1 MGAFLFQPLK
11 RPPLSTSCNVPHMNL
26 INLIRGKVK
35 DDSTKLSDPDD
46 LFSAAAE
53 ALNRY
58 SKARPLEVV
67 ADLPGTDSHDCALP
81 ADWMDGFSTFIQVE
95 YPIDAVPAR
104 IIARRFYQLYAA
116 PTGKKL
122 RLWNANPTA
131 AEFVRLTYT
140 ILHSEHTVPAV
151 DIEAV
156 ANLAA
161 SLCLRQ
167 LAAAF
172 GQTSD
177 STINADVVNYRSK
190 ADEFRRLA
198 DSFEGLYKSHLGIT
212 GDDTVAPASVTA
224 APPER
229 RTRLGRLR

>member
-1 MGAFLFQPLK
+1 
-11 RPPLSTSCNVPHMNL
+11 MNL
-26 INLIRGKVK
+26 IDLIRSKVK
-35 DDSTKLSDPDD
+35 DDSGKLSDPDD
-46 LFSAAAE
+46 LTSACTE

-67 ADLPGTDSHDCALP
+67 VDIPGAGTHDVDLPTD
-81 ADWMDGFSTFIQVE
+81 WIEGFSSIIQVE
-95 YPIDAVPAR
+95 YPVDQVPAR
-104 IIARRFYQLYAA
+104 IIERRFCQLYAA

-122 RLWNANPTA
+122 RIWTINPTA
-131 AEFVRLTYT
+131 AEMVRQTYT
-140 ILHSEHTVPAV
+140 ILHSEDSVPVV
-151 DIEAV
+151 DLEAV

-161 SLCLRQ
+161 SICLRQ

-177 STINADVVNYRSK
+177 STIQADTVNYRSK

-198 DSFEGLYKSHLGIT
+198 DSFEGLYKSHLGIK
-212 GDDTVAPASVTA
+212 DNDTVAAASTVA

-229 RTRLGRLR
+229 DVRTRPRWR